1 LGRVREGSLFMK
13 IPFKYTI
20 KNFTS
25 RKLTT
30 FITIFGVALVVFV
43 FAAVLMMAYGIQKTL
58 IATGLP
64 DNVLVTRKA
73 ANGEISSIIEG
84 EAQDVIRTL
93 PHIVT
98 NKNGKQIISK
108 EPVVIINLEKISGG
122 MSNVTVRGV
131 SDVIF
136 DLRPQ
141 VKIIEGRMF
150 NFGLRELIV
159 GSAVTSRF
167 QGAKIGDVVKFAGD
181 NWQIV
186 GVFDSDGSGFDS
198 EMWGD
203 SQALLNAF
211 NRGSAVSS
219 LTLKLDDVNNFESFK
234 KNFDF
239 DRRLQQF
246 EAKIEQKYFEEQ
258 SELMAN
264 FIRILGIFITI
275 IFSFGATIGA
285 MITMYAA
292 VANRTVEVGVLRA
305 LGYKRRS
312 ILVVFLIES
321 LVIAISGGI
330 VGLFLASFLQFFNI
344 STLNFGSFAEL
355 SFGFSLSPSILGY
368 SILFAI
374 LMGILGGFLPSVRA
388 ARLNIVNALR
398 AA

>member
-1 LGRVREGSLFMK
+1 MK

-93 PHIVT
+93 PNIAT
-98 NKNGKQIISK
+98 NKDGKQIMSK

-122 MSNVTVRGV
+122 VSNVTVRGV

-167 QGAKIGDVVKFAGD
+167 QGARIGDVVKFAGD

-219 LTLKLDDVNNFESFK
+219 LTLKLDDVKNFEAFK

-246 EAKIEQKYFEEQ
+246 EVKIEQKYFEEQ

-264 FIRILGIFITI
+264 FIRILGIFITV

-292 VANRTVEVGVLRA
+292 VANRTVEVGTLRA
-305 LGYKRRS
+305 LGFKRRS

-321 LVIAISGGI
+321 LVIAITGGV

-355 SFGFSLSPSILGY
+355 SFGFSLSPTIVISSL
-368 SILFAI
+368 LFAV
-374 LMGILGGFLPSVRA
+374 LMGILGGFLPSIRA